1 MNSGIRCIVLLA
13 CITICSSASIM
24 RCKCIKTI
32 SAVRTHLIADAKVYK
47 PVPSCSQQEVIVI
60 LKDKTQLCLD
70 PAGRQAQDI
79 IRILEAKEM
88 QAKAKQTSSVN
99 TKATTAATTTT
110 AAIITSAATTSAA
123 TSPPVAAAATSTA
136 ATPVAATS
144 PPVAATSL

>member
-32 SAVRTHLIADAKVYK
+32 SAVRTRFIADATVYK
-47 PVPSCSQQEVIVI
+47 PGPSCSLQEVIVI
-60 LKDKTQLCLD
+60 LKNKTQLCLD

-79 IRILEAKEM
+79 IRILKAKEM
-88 QAKAKQTSSVN
+88 QTKAEQTSSVN

-110 AAIITSAATTSAA
+110 ATIITSATTTS
-123 TSPPVAAAATSTA
+123 VAATSTA
-136 ATPVAATS
+136 TAAS
-144 PPVAATSL
+144 TSL

>member
-1 MNSGIRCIVLLA
+1 GRVPTRPDCFVT
-13 CITICSSASIM
+13 CRKSAPPDSEENDTGAVKVFLGIM

-88 QAKAKQTSSVN
+88 
-99 TKATTAATTTT
+99 
-110 AAIITSAATTSAA
+110 
-123 TSPPVAAAATSTA
+123 
-136 ATPVAATS
+136 
-144 PPVAATSL
+144 